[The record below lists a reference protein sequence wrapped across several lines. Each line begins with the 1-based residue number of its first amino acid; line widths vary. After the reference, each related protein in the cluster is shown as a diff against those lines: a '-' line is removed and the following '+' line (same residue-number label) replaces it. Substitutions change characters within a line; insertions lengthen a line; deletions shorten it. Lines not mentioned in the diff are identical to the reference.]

1 MRVREVKRAESRC
14 GFRRLAVIR
23 AQGCNLRCL
32 YCSFGHLHSDR
43 LEEGVLSWEQAL
55 SWVEKRLDQF
65 EAVLFSGGEPT
76 LAEELQA
83 SMMRVRMLGLG
94 VALETNGTRPEVLRE
109 LFAEGLV
116 DFVAMDVKAPVANYR
131 AVAGC
136 RCNVEDIRSSIWH
149 IKQSG
154 LPHEFRTT
162 VVPGLHTAREL
173 RSIAELLHGADRFV
187 VQDFVS
193 ENSSRPEFRGRTAF
207 PHKPLEDL
215 RPHIEKRVK
224 AYEIRSDAAAIPMPV
239 RRRRRA
245 LRADAFETDK

>member
-1 MRVREVKRAESRC
+1 MAVREVKRAEARC
-14 GFRRLAVIR
+14 GFGRLAVIR
-23 AQGCNLRCL
+23 AQGCNLKCL
-32 YCSFGHLHSDR
+32 YCSFGYLQSDK
-43 LEEGVLSWEQAL
+43 LEEDVLSWDQAL
-55 SWVEKRLDQF
+55 SWVEKRADQF

-76 LAEELQA
+76 LAAELQA
-83 SMMRVRMLGLG
+83 SMMRVRALGLG

-109 LFAEGLV
+109 LFSEGLV
-116 DFVAMDVKAPVANYR
+116 DFVAMDVKAPVANYCM
-131 AVAGC
+131 VAGC
-136 RCNVEDIRSSIWH
+136 RCNIEDIRSSIWH
-149 IKQSG
+149 IKHSG

-173 RSIAELLHGADRFV
+173 RSIAEMLHGADRFV

-193 ENSSRPEFRGRTAF
+193 ANSTRPEFRGRTAF

-239 RRRRRA
+239 RRRRRP
-245 LRADAFETDK
+245 LRADAFATE